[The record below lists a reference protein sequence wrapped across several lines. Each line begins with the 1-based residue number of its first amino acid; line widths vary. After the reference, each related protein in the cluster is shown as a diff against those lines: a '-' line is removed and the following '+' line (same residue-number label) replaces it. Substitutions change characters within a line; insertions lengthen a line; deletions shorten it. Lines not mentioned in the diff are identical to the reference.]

1 MLVTK
6 RGQLKGLSHKEEL
19 AQTKE
24 EIQVS
29 VTDKIQIC
37 FIESIQGFEDFN
49 EASWPTVAGVT

>member
-29 VTDKIQIC
+29 VTDK
-37 FIESIQGFEDFN
+37 FKF
-49 EASWPTVAGVT
+49 VL